1 MSAQPPKVLE
11 GTEAPSQIE
20 FLWERYRTLIWT
32 VVAALVVALGVNYG
46 WKYYNQLQTNETWS
60 RFATTAGLD
69 ELYTSAEQPMG
80 WTALADALENVELAA
95 LEKGL
100 AGATDAQRPYLLLAM
115 ARKAMLEGAWERA
128 ESALAELE
136 NKYPNHSLVVTSD
149 YPVQVREPV
158 EDESKEPANPQKRPE
173 FEPAEKGSAVSRMRA
188 QLAAARAYSRPEQ
201 FAPIA
206 PPADATKVKFE
217 FSNGSSL
224 TMAMMHEQAP
234 QHVEA
239 FLDLARRE
247 GGYWTGM
254 AVDEIRRPAQFN
266 KQPREIHLGY
276 ASTREDD
283 RTKWSTTEPCE
294 KPVEF
299 EGSKLSHHPGAVSG
313 RIGADGK
320 SCADRFWIVGDD
332 APVHDGE
339 RVVFA
344 YVTDGLDAV
353 KDIAEGALSAQD
365 EQRGQGRPTENV
377 RVTSVTVIE

>member
-20 FLWERYRTLIWT
+20 FLWERYRPLIWT
-32 VVAALVVALGVNYG
+32 VVGALIVALGVNYG
-46 WKYYNQLQTNETWS
+46 WRYYNQLQTNETWS

-69 ELYTSAEQPMG
+69 ELYTSVEQPMG
-80 WTALADALENVELAA
+80 WTALTDALENVELAD

-100 AGATDAQRPYLLLAM
+100 ASANDSQKPYLLLAI
-115 ARKAMLEGAWERA
+115 ARKAMLESAWERA

-136 NKYPNHSLVVTSD
+136 SKYPNHSLVKTSD

-158 EDESKEPANPQKRPE
+158 EDDTKEPANPQKRPE
-173 FEPAEKGSAVSRMRA
+173 LQPAEKGSAVSRMRA

-201 FAPIA
+201 FAPIE
-206 PPADATKVKFE
+206 PPADAPKVKFE
-217 FSNGSSL
+217 FSNGTSVTL
-224 TMAMMHEQAP
+224 ALMREQAP

-239 FLDLARRE
+239 FLELARRE

-266 KQPREIHLGY
+266 KQPREIHLGF

-283 RTKWSTTEPCE
+283 RTKWNTTEACE
-294 KPVEF
+294 KEVEF

-313 RIGADGK
+313 RLGADGK
-320 SCADRFWIVGDD
+320 SCADRFWIAADD

-339 RVVFA
+339 RAVFGYVVE
-344 YVTDGLDAV
+344 GLDAV

-365 EQRGQGRPTENV
+365 EQRGQGRPTENI
-377 RVTSVTVIE
+377 RVTSVTVLE